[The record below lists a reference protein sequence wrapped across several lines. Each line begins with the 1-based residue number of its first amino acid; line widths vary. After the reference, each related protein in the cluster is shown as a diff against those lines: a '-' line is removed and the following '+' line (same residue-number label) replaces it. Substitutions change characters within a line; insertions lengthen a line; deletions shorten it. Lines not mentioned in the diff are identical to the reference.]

1 MKLKRSTGMLRVNPE
16 QRAWKGSAPGTS
28 RIRRKCVNL
37 ALTTRTVGDVAVVQA
52 GGSLVFQREAAA
64 LCDVVT
70 KLIDRYRT
78 VVVDMNGVSSIDGSG
93 LGTLAECI
101 RNAKQAGAQL
111 ILCSVPAKVK
121 KLLDLTQLSS
131 LVEIVDSESEAL
143 ERVRTAA

>member
-1 MKLKRSTGMLRVNPE
+1 
-16 QRAWKGSAPGTS
+16 
-28 RIRRKCVNL
+28 
-37 ALTTRTVGDVAVVQA
+37 
-52 GGSLVFQREAAA
+52 
-64 LCDVVT
+64 
-70 KLIDRYRT
+70 
-78 VVVDMNGVSSIDGSG
+78 MNGVSSIDGSG